1 MSEIQARSRSIR
13 ETLSNSKYGIDYYQR
28 EYRWETKNIREL
40 LEDLSN
46 KFLNNY
52 DPQHEP
58 REVEKYENYFLGSIV
73 ISNKEG
79 KKYVIDG
86 QQRLTS
92 ISLILI
98 FLHNI
103 QKQSIHRRVNVSE
116 LIFSERFGE
125 KSFNIDVE
133 ERTPCM
139 EALFNE
145 HHFDFEGSSSES
157 VRTIGA
163 RYEDIKYHFPDDLQ
177 DEALPYFID
186 WMINKVMIVHIE
198 ADNDED
204 AYTIFETMNDRGLS
218 LNPTDMLKG
227 YLLANI
233 RDNEAKERA
242 NTLWKKR
249 ILKLIEK
256 GKNEEIDF
264 FKHWFRAKFA
274 QSIRERGKGKENKDF
289 EKVATSYHK
298 WVRDNKDS
306 LSLHTS
312 QDFEDFI
319 TKQFDFYSRQ
329 YLNILKASVTYT
341 KELEYVYYNNH
352 NNFTHQ
358 YHLLLA
364 PLKVT
369 DTQDIINRK
378 INLVAY
384 YIDMLIVNRFISFS
398 TLNYSSLAY
407 TMYNLTKDI
416 RDKDLDELKIIL
428 QEKGNEINKLE
439 NLEFFYLHQQNK
451 KYVHYL
457 LARITHHIEIESGID
472 SNFKMYV
479 TKESKNPFQI
489 EHIWANKFQRH
500 TQEFSN
506 ETDFQNRRNHVGGL
520 LLLPKSINQSYG
532 DKEYFVKVQQYF
544 GQNLLAK
551 SLHKNCYENNPNFLR
566 YIKNYNLPFKP
577 YATFNTN
584 ELIER
589 QELYK
594 KIVQQVWDLNKIND
608 F

>member
-1 MSEIQARSRSIR
+1 MSEIQARSRSIQ
-13 ETLSNSKYGIDYYQR
+13 ETLGNTKYGIDYYQR

-92 ISLILI
+92 ISLFLI

-103 QKQSIHRRVNVSE
+103 QKQSIYRKVNISE
-116 LIFSERFGE
+116 LIFSEKFGE
-125 KSFNIDVE
+125 KSFNIDVK

-145 HHFDFEGSSSES
+145 QHFDFEGSSSES

-163 RYEDIKYHFPDDLQ
+163 RYEDIKHHFPDDLQ
-177 DEALPYFID
+177 GEALPYFID
-186 WMINKVMIVHIE
+186 WMINKVMVVHIE

-233 RDNEAKERA
+233 RDNDAKEKA
-242 NTLWKKR
+242 NNLWKKR
-249 ILKLIEK
+249 ILELIEK
-256 GKNEEIDF
+256 GKNEEVDF

-274 QSIRERGKGKENKDF
+274 QSLRERGKGKENKDF
-289 EKVATSYHK
+289 ERVATSYHK

-329 YLNILKASVTYT
+329 YLNILQASVTYT
-341 KELEYVYYNNH
+341 KGLEYVYYNNH

-369 DTQDIINRK
+369 DTQDIVNRK

-384 YIDMLIVNRFISFS
+384 YIDLLIVNRFISFS
-398 TLNYSSLAY
+398 TLNYSSLSY

-416 RDKDLDELKIIL
+416 RDKDLDELKIML
-428 QEKGNEINKLE
+428 LEKGHEINKLE
-439 NLEFFYLHQQNK
+439 NLEFFHLHQQNK

-472 SNFKMYV
+472 SNFKTYV

-500 TQEFSN
+500 THEFNN

-532 DKEYFVKVQQYF
+532 DKEYSVKVQQYF

-551 SLHKNCYENNPNFLR
+551 SLHKNCYENNPSFLS
-566 YIKNYNLPFKP
+566 YIKNHNLPFKS
-577 YATFNTN
+577 YDIFNN
-584 ELIER
+584 NDLIER
-589 QELYK
+589 QDLYK